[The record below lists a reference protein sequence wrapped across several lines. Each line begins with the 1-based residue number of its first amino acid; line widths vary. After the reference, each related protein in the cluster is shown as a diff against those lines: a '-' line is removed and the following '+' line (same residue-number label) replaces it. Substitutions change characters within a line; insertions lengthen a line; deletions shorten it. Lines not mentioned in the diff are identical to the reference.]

1 MENTKIAI
9 DANQE
14 LFRHKLLFPPL
25 LQQCPQFPLFDSPST
40 LLIASLC
47 ASIAFNS
54 LPLSLLSSFAV
65 LSCKRPC
72 ATTATVMLLPHV
84 PHFSS
89 SPCHHLSL
97 SASLQ
102 CSCLTSPLPLSLF
115 CSSHVRW
122 RLKPPERNKKVSLV
136 SLSSEC
142 THLGF
147 MSSISY
153 NAFYTGLSPL
163 LSLLTHFVIDVVYII
178 KCCFFFLFVYVCDTF
193 PLRGT
198 VFCVLLTKIYLTFM
212 LSYHLTPWHTTLPS
226 SLSNAWFLQKKQPL
240 FPLKCLIR
248 W

>member
-14 LFRHKLLFPPL
+14 LFRHKLLFAPL

-40 LLIASLC
+40 LLIASSC

-163 LSLLTHFVIDVVYII
+163 LSLLTHFVIDVVNII
-178 KCCFFFLFVYVCDTF
+178 KCCFFVFFCLCLWHIPITGHCFLCLVNQNIFDIHAVLPSHTLAYHFT
-193 PLRGT
+193 
-198 VFCVLLTKIYLTFM
+198 LLTVQCLV
-212 LSYHLTPWHTTLPS
+212 S
-226 SLSNAWFLQKKQPL
+226 SEKAASVSA
-240 FPLKCLIR
+240 
-248 W
+248 